1 MQRVLV
7 GVGAVACLVV
17 AAALLGFVNLATYE
31 AVTSWGLEE
40 GYAEIA
46 SSTWNL
52 TVFSGCWVLG
62 LAALC
67 LGLGSAVS
75 LCHPAPRASR

>member
-7 GVGAVACLVV
+7 GAGTVACLAV
-17 AAALLGFVNLATYE
+17 AAALLGFINLATYE
-31 AVTSWGLEE
+31 AVTSWGLEDA
-40 GYAEIA
+40 YAEIA

-52 TVFSGCWVLG
+52 MVFSGCWVLG

-75 LCHPAPRASR
+75 LCRPAPSASR